1 MKRIVYREWRIAPE
15 RYWGLLAILA
25 VIIGIGGAAALYM
38 EHQGHWVTG
47 MTNSV
52 VWGTPHVFAVFL
64 IVAASGAL
72 NVASIGS
79 VFGKVAYKPLGR
91 LSGLLAA
98 ALLVGGLL
106 VLVLDLGRPDR
117 LVVAMTHY
125 NFSSIFAWNI
135 FLYTGFLAVVI
146 AYLWTMAERKG
157 NHLTQPVGTFAFVWR
172 LALTTATGS
181 IFGFLVGRQAY
192 DTAVLAPMFVVMSF
206 AYGLAVYMLVLMF
219 SFDWDERPIGPRILK
234 RLKNL
239 LGIFIAAVLYFTLVY
254 HLTKLYGAKNTD
266 IETFLLINGGIYT
279 ALFWVGWV
287 LVGGLV
293 PLGIIYHPGAEQGSQ
308 LDRRRLRAG
317 RRRRAIG
324 PVRHHRRQSGLSA
337 GDLPWQDGAGVW
349 CPRRRRW
356 SGRPLRAEL
365 PGNTAR
371 NRWRWRGDVD
381 YGRRRAGAAVPAR
394 VTGGSGRRSARDGT
408 LGLSLRGPLA
418 VLCNNRLANL

>member
-15 RYWGLLAILA
+15 RYWGLLATLA

-206 AYGLAVYMLVLMF
+206 AYGLAVYMLVLLF
-219 SFDWDERPIGPRILK
+219 SFDWDQRPIGPRILK

-239 LGIFIAAVLYFTLVY
+239 LGIFVAAVLYFTLVY
-254 HLTKLYGAKNTD
+254 HLTKLYGAKNAD

-293 PLGIIYHPGAEQGSQ
+293 PLGIIYHPELSK
-308 LDRRRLRAG
+308 DRNWIAAACGLVVVG
-317 RRRRAIG
+317 
-324 PVRHHRRQSGLSA
+324 GLSA
-337 GDLPWQDGAGVW
+337 LYVIIVGSQAYPLEIFPGKTVLEFGA
-349 CPRRRRW
+349 P
-356 SGRPLRAEL
+356 
-365 PGNTAR
+365 
-371 NRWRWRGDVD
+371 GDVGGQVAPYAPSFPEILLGIGGVGVAMLITAVGVRVLQFLPESLAD
-381 YGRRRAGAAVPAR
+381 QDVDPHAMARA
-394 VTGGSGRRSARDGT
+394 
-408 LGLSLRGPLA
+408 
-418 VLCNNRLANL
+418 